1 MYIEGYLL
9 EQTDPC
15 CNVLQSEG
23 TRKKIQ
29 RLFFR
34 CCKNSCNL
42 SEIRTPAIYGHT
54 KKKVIFPDVNAKFYA
69 LTLKFYEVSLSLMTS
84 KPFSWLKM
92 TLFKKSTN
100 RTFTEN
106 AAKPL

>member
-1 MYIEGYLL
+1 MYIERSFL

-15 CNVLQSEG
+15 GNVLQSGG
-23 TRKKIQ
+23 TRKKI

-54 KKKVIFPDVNAKFYA
+54 KKVIFPDVNAKFYA
-69 LTLKFYEVSLSLMTS
+69 LTLKFDEVSLSLMIP
-84 KPFSWLKM
+84 KLFSWLKM

-100 RTFTEN
+100 RTFPANTTR
-106 AAKPL
+106 PL